1 MATGL
6 GKTVMFA
13 HLPQSLNVNGRWLVL
28 AHREELLDQAYEK
41 FTSVNPSLTV
51 GVEQAHRKAGDAQ
64 IVIASVQTMQKDRL
78 KSFNPDEFSVIICDE
93 AHHSVAKSYKN
104 VFEYFGLGVGTGK
117 ILVGVTATPKRG
129 DDVGLS
135 EVYDDIA
142 FEFSLQDGIEQG
154 WLCDI
159 VGKRIETSSDISNVK
174 KRMGD
179 FVLSQLAEA
188 VDSPQRNQLIVESYF
203 DLAINRKAL
212 VFCVNVSHA
221 ESLHEAFLDG
231 NIRSSIVT
239 GKTPKKERKESLRR
253 FCKGDY
259 SVMCNC
265 GVLTEGFDDPEVSC
279 IVMARPTDSSALYT
293 QIIGRGTRL
302 KEGPQKDCL
311 VLDFTDNCK
320 TQQIQT
326 LPTLFGLPPRLIP
339 KNVIT
344 DKEEIEE
351 FQMEY
356 PWINLDEL
364 KSVDQLKSVAKD
376 IKFFRVEPPF
386 DIRKFTKF
394 QWMKIAEGFRLNL
407 PNNEKLE
414 VCPTR
419 MDTFQI
425 FAVAGDSRELI
436 DERRLLREAVRAA
449 DDFVKKVRKKSV
461 KLLDLKREWRSE
473 KVTSGQLAWLKRLKV
488 DYPKEINRG
497 QAAAIISMRR

>member
-1 MATGL
+1 
-6 GKTVMFA
+6 MFA
-13 HLPQSLNVNGRWLVL
+13 HLPQSLNVKGRWLVL
-28 AHREELLDQAYEK
+28 AHREELLEQAYEK
-41 FTSVNPSLTV
+41 FTAVNPSLTV
-51 GVEQAHRKAGDAQ
+51 GVEQAHRRAGDAQ
-64 IVIASVQTMQKDRL
+64 IVIASVQTMQKKRL
-78 KSFNPDEFSVIICDE
+78 KLFDPNEFAVVVCDE

-104 VFEYFGLGVGTGK
+104 AFEHFGLGVGTGK

-142 FEFSLQDGIEQG
+142 FEYSLQDGIEDG

-159 VGKRIETSSDISNVK
+159 IGKRIETSSDISGVK

-188 VDSPQRNQLIVESYF
+188 VDSPQRNQLVAEKYLE
-203 DLAINRKAL
+203 LAKGRKAL
-212 VFCVNVSHA
+212 VFAVNVKHA
-221 ESLHEAFLDG
+221 ESLHKTFCELEVK
-231 NIRSSIVT
+231 SCLVT
-239 GKTPKKERKESLRR
+239 GKTPKKARR
-253 FCKGDY
+253 RTLGEFIRGEHDCI
-259 SVMCNC
+259 CNC

-279 IVMARPTDSSALYT
+279 IVMARPIQNSALYT

-302 KEGPQKDCL
+302 KKGPQKDCL
-311 VLDFTDNCK
+311 VLDFTDNCS
-320 TQQIQT
+320 TQRIQT

-344 DKEEIEE
+344 DKEEIKE

-376 IKFFRVEPPF
+376 IRFFRVEPPF

-394 QWMKIAEGFRLNL
+394 QWMKIADGYRLNL
-407 PNNEKLE
+407 PGNEKLE

-461 KLLDLKREWRSE
+461 KLLDLKRGWRSE
-473 KVTSGQLAWLKRLKV
+473 KVTTGQLTWLKRLKV